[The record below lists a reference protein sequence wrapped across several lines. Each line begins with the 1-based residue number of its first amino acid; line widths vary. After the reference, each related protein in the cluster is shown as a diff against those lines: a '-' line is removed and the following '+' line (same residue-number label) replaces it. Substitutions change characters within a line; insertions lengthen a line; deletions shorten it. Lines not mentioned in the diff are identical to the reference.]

1 MLRKACRWFA
11 AVTVETGED
20 PPAQRD
26 GATIGV
32 DVGVKTLAA
41 RSDGITHPKALKRSL
56 GRLAGL
62 QRRKERVARLH
73 KRIRDMRADAH
84 ATTAIAKRSG
94 RVVCETLNVRGMT
107 RNRGAFGG
115 GFRNVR
121 VRADA

>member
-62 QRRKERVARLH
+62 QRRKARGRRGSKRNRLPKGRVARLH
-73 KRIRDMRADAH
+73 KRIRDIGRACDYGDSQA
-84 ATTAIAKRSG
+84 
-94 RVVCETLNVRGMT
+94 
-107 RNRGAFGG
+107 
-115 GFRNVR
+115 
-121 VRADA
+121 